1 MVSSSSLTVLSSLLT
16 VLSSLLTVSS
26 SLLTFLSSMLTLSL
40 SSADLSS
47 FVENISSSLPYLS
60 SLSLA
65 DLSSAS
71 DVSIASSSPS
81 FSCLLVPNPISLKA
95 AAFNS
100 LRAARLSATAF
111 SLVVFSVLSKESDLI
126 NLKLSSS
133 STFFAFVSSEASAM
147 SIFFRSLKVVDS
159 RLARTDSGSSAS
171 NSESQGSELIAL
183 FFSDDVGGEGKAPPF
198 LLGEVRVGEGEGPL
212 KIASLIF
219 SSSSF
224 VVISITGDFLA
235 KLFLCLSRAPF
246 TVISLGGLIPLMFL
260 ISAGFLAARSPTV
273 LME

>member
-111 SLVVFSVLSKESDLI
+111 SLVVFSVLSKESDLT
-126 NLKLSSS
+126 NLKLSS